1 MSPNSE
7 RYSQIP
13 LKNLASNIFHGP
25 YPAASQELIS
35 HYVETREERHVPQ
48 STSDEQL
55 IADTE
60 SEWQYDQH
68 AAAVMDA
75 LENDRITSEH
85 ALYMLDKVLRPWF
98 IGQRNQS

>member
-1 MSPNSE
+1 MAPNSDK
-7 RYSQIP
+7 YTKIP
-13 LKNLASNIFHGP
+13 LGNLASNIFHGP
-25 YPAASQELIS
+25 YPAAPESVIN
-35 HYVETREERHVPQ
+35 HYLETRDERLVPE
-48 STSDEQL
+48 STDDEQL

-68 AAAVMDA
+68 TAAVMDA

-98 IGQRNQS
+98 IGQRS

>member
-1 MSPNSE
+1 MTRHSD
-7 RYSQIP
+7 RYAKIP
-13 LKNLASNIFHGP
+13 LENLASNIFHGP
-25 YPAASQELIS
+25 YPAAPETLIT
-35 HYVETREERHVPQ
+35 HYLESRDERLVPE

-68 AAAVMDA
+68 SAAVINA
-75 LENDRITSEH
+75 LADGQITSEH

-98 IGQRNQS
+98 IGQRS